1 MFRCSVAVCRQGW
14 SSRRTRY
21 EKQYGI
27 DCSRSK
33 MRQLDTLDAVRLV
46 WIVAQRSAAPAR
58 GSKGPMRHEGK
69 VFFI

>member
-1 MFRCSVAVCRQGW
+1 
-14 SSRRTRY
+14 
-21 EKQYGI
+21 
-27 DCSRSK
+27 